1 VKESL
6 DRLARTL
13 GDSHRKVTQEVSAL
27 TRGLRAGVKAGH
39 AAYRGRRR

>member
-1 VKESL
+1 
-6 DRLARTL
+6 
-13 GDSHRKVTQEVSAL
+13 VSAL